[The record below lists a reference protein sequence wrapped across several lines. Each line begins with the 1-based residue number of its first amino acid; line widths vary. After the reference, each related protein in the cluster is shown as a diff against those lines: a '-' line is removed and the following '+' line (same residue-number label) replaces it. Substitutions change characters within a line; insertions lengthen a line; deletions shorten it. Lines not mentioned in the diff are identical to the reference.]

1 MRKIIV
7 PMPSIAPGAITSM
20 FGERFEFSAADLAA
34 SAAAYSP
41 NKRVAKVQVGHGTD
55 GEVMGNV
62 ERAEFKDGVL
72 TLFSE
77 LSAAGFERYQAGLDD
92 LSISFYRPNDAQ
104 NPVQGVWY
112 PNHLGFVRR
121 GAANNVPR
129 NTELTAE
136 SPQFAEFECSS
147 ENCSCEV
154 IQMADVGKKDDL
166 TVAATVTDKVA
177 EKPSAPMFSESD
189 VQALVQAA
197 IAERD
202 KKNRVID
209 DKIVAFGETVTGKL
223 PVDKAKQASA
233 LYRRM
238 LEQESGFA
246 HFGEAVSLATEF
258 DALMKSLP
266 VPNLAMFQE
275 MTSPQGGL
283 PSQETEI
290 NIWEC
295 K

>member
-136 SPQFAEFECSS
+136 APQFAEFECND
-147 ENCSCEV
+147 NCSCEV
-154 IQMADVGKKDDL
+154 IQMVDVGKKDDM

-177 EKPSAPMFSESD
+177 EKPSAPEPMFSEAQVNAMIES
-189 VQALVQAA
+189 A
-197 IAERD
+197 IAERY
-202 KKNRVID
+202 KKTRVID
-209 DKIVAFGETVTGKL
+209 EKLVAFSATVTEKL
-223 PVDKAKQASA
+223 P
-233 LYRRM
+233 L
-238 LEQESGFA
+238 
-246 HFGEAVSLATEF
+246 
-258 DALMKSLP
+258 
-266 VPNLAMFQE
+266 N
-275 MTSPQGGL
+275 
-283 PSQETEI
+283 ETF
-290 NIWEC
+290 
-295 K
+295 